1 MIPRVFIS
9 VLLSF
14 GVLEVWRHGGVF
26 ALVQSLDGEWNLW
39 NSNKSLSL
47 PARVPGCVHT
57 ALEQRGFIQDPYFRF
72 NDLLYEWISLDNWT
86 YATTFAVSKQL
97 RSKREVLLVLD
108 GVDTVASVWLNG
120 VSVGRTDNMF
130 RRYVFPVRELLK
142 AEGNAL
148 TVRFLSAVVY
158 AAQRRNAHA
167 AYPVPPECPPD
178 VQKGQCHVN
187 FIRKAQSSFSWDWGP
202 SFPGAGLWKGVRLE
216 AFDLLRLVHFAALP
230 LYDAGGSS
238 WSLQADVLVDA
249 LQPAFAHITLDV
261 PELLSRATFPTNFLQ
276 GAAKY
281 TFALNINASS
291 DVKLWWPNGLG
302 GQTSYRLLVT
312 ARSRDGKSL
321 LDVKSKVYFR
331 SVELVQEPVGGS
343 AGLSF
348 YFRINRKPV
357 FLKGSNW
364 IPAHSFQ
371 DRVTPHVLRDLLQ
384 SAVDANMNVLR
395 VWGGGIYEQDA
406 FYDMCDEMGLMV
418 WQDFMFA
425 CATYPTEDDFVR
437 SVREEV
443 SQQVWRLKSH
453 PSIIL
458 WSANNENEAA
468 LATDWF
474 HIPSW
479 RRPVYL
485 KDYVKLYVDNIMA
498 LVKQEDPGRPF
509 LVSSPTNGAES
520 EREGYVA
527 GDPYDPRYGDTH
539 FYSYVDDCWD
549 WRAFPRARF
558 ASEYGFQSWP
568 SLSTLWPVSVAA
580 DRRSSSRFASHR
592 QRHPDGNQQ
601 MLKQA
606 AVHFRLPD
614 ASDPLARFAHT
625 IYLTQV
631 MQAQC
636 VKAQTEFYRRSRSEL
651 VGGLGNTMGALYWQL
666 NDIWQAPSWSSIE
679 FGGKWKMLHY
689 LAADFFADVLPV
701 AFEDDDD
708 TLLIYAVSDLSQ
720 DLKLRVVVSVHA
732 WSELDPVCTLTSE
745 PAAVPGGSAVPL
757 FKRRIAA
764 LLAGCGRCDR
774 LACLLAFRL
783 EDGDGA
789 RRGPANHHFLCSP
802 KDAVGLRPANITAKV
817 REDERGL
824 AVDLQTSAVAPFV
837 WLDAGALPGRFGA
850 NGFLMLSRE
859 RTVAFH
865 AGRNTSAAEL
875 SRALSVTS
883 LSDLYAP

>member
-1 MIPRVFIS
+1 MSLRVFLS
-9 VLLSF
+9 ALLLF
-14 GVLEVWRHGGVF
+14 GVLGVWRHDGVSG
-26 ALVQSLDGEWNLW
+26 LVQSLDGEWNLW
-39 NSNKSLSL
+39 NANKSLSL

-57 ALEQRGFIQDPYFRF
+57 ALEERGVIQDPYFRF

-86 YATTFAVSKQL
+86 YATTFAVSKEL
-97 RSKREVLLVLD
+97 RSKRAVLLVLD

-120 VSVGRTDNMF
+120 ALLGRTDNMF
-130 RRYVFPVRELLK
+130 HRYVFPVRQLLK
-142 AEGNAL
+142 AEDNAL
-148 TVRFLSAVVY
+148 TVRFVSAVAY

-178 VQKGQCHVN
+178 VQNGQCHVN

-216 AFDLLRLVHFAALP
+216 AFDLLRLVQFAALP
-230 LYDAGGSS
+230 RYDAGGSS
-238 WSLQADVLVDA
+238 WSLQADALVDA
-249 LQPAFAHITLDV
+249 LCPASTQTTLDV

-276 GAAKY
+276 GTAKY
-281 TFALNINASS
+281 TFALNINAQREA
-291 DVKLWWPNGLG
+291 VVAQRARRTNVLPPPRHGALAG
-302 GQTSYRLLVT
+302 RRRATPPGVQGVFPQRGAGPGARRRV
-312 ARSRDGKSL
+312 ARSEFL
-321 LDVKSKVYFR
+321 LPHQR
-331 SVELVQEPVGGS
+331 E
-343 AGLSF
+343 AGF
-348 YFRINRKPV
+348 PER
-357 FLKGSNW
+357 LKLDPGALLPGPSH
-364 IPAHSFQ
+364 AS
-371 DRVTPHVLRDLLQ
+371 LRDLLQ
-384 SAVDANMNVLR
+384 SAADANMNVLR
-395 VWGGGIYEQDA
+395 VWGGGVYERDA
-406 FYDMCDEMGLMV
+406 FYDTCDEMGLMV

-437 SVREEV
+437 TVREEV
-443 SQQVWRLKSH
+443 LQQVWRLKSH
-453 PSIIL
+453 PSIIV

-468 LATDWF
+468 LAADWF
-474 HIPSW
+474 RIPAW

-485 KDYVKLYVDNIMA
+485 KDYVSLYVDNVMA
-498 LVKQEDPGRPF
+498 LVKQEDPSRPF

-527 GDPYDPRYGDTH
+527 ADPYDPRFGDTH
-539 FYSYVDDCWD
+539 FYSYVHDCWD

-568 SLSTLWPVSVAA
+568 SLSTLRPVSVPA
-580 DRRSSSRFASHR
+580 DWNLSSRFASHR
-592 QRHPDGNQQ
+592 QHHPHGNWQ
-601 MLKQA
+601 MLQQA
-606 AVHFRLPD
+606 AVHFRLPAAAAD
-614 ASDPLARFAHT
+614 FAGT
-625 IYLTQV
+625 VYLTQV

-666 NDIWQAPSWSSIE
+666 NDIWQAPSWSSLE

-708 TLLIYAVSDLSQ
+708 DALFIYAVSDLSQ

-732 WSELDPVCTLTSE
+732 WSELEPVCTLTSE
-745 PAAVPGGSAVPL
+745 PAVVPGGSAVPV
-757 FKRRIAA
+757 FKGHVAA
-764 LLAGCGRCDR
+764 LLAGCGGCSR
-774 LACLLAFRL
+774 LTCLLAFWL

-802 KDAVGLRPANITAKV
+802 KDAVGLRAANITAKV
-817 REDERGL
+817 REDETGL
-824 AVDLQTSAVAPFV
+824 AVDLQTSAVALFV

-850 NGFLMLSRE
+850 NGFPMLSRN
-859 RTVAFH
+859 RTVQFH
-865 AGRNTSAAEL
+865 AAGNTSAAEL
-875 SRALSVTS
+875 SRALAVTS